1 MGSKINID
9 VLTLD
14 SIQCAACGYM
24 MESIAALPKDIQEM
38 IEYTEWSVKSKE
50 GKGKVLEL
58 KGRMIP
64 TIYIQGDLVFQ
75 CKIPQYEQFIDAMA
89 ARAPQ
94 PEMAKRIKSLRD
106 EGFDFSKIQEN
117 L

>member
-1 MGSKINID
+1 MVSKIKID
-9 VLTLD
+9 VQTRD
-14 SIQCAACGYM
+14 SIQCAVGCYM
-24 MESIAALPKDIQEM
+24 MEAIAALPNDIQEV

-50 GKGKVLEL
+50 GKRKFLEL
-58 KGRMIP
+58 KARMIP

-75 CKIPQYEQFIDAMA
+75 CKIPQYEELIDAMA